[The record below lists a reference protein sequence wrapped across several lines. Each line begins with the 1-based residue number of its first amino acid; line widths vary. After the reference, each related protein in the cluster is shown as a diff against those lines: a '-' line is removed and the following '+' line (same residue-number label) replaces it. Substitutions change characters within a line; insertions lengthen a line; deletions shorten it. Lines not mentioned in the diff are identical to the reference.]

1 MSSNGD
7 STATF
12 KAIAD
17 IIEAPNLSLSN
28 SVNTANVSTF
38 YNLCGIVQAETA
50 INAKNNKVLDILIFL
65 VII

>member
-38 YNLCGIVQAETA
+38 YNLCGMAIADTA
-50 INAKNNKVLDILIFL
+50 INAKNNIVFDIFL
-65 VII
+65 SFM